1 MGRNTTSVLRDKL
14 PGNTEGFLTAAD
26 ENIPAQFA
34 LDGVNIIY
42 QIIGEHNRCH
52 DLIPV

>member
-1 MGRNTTSVLRDKL
+1 MGRNKTTVLRDKL

-34 LDGVNIIY
+34 LDGVNVIY
-42 QIIGEHNRCH
+42 QI
-52 DLIPV
+52 L

>member
-1 MGRNTTSVLRDKL
+1 MGRNRTSVLRDKL

-26 ENIPAQFA
+26 ENIPAQLA

-42 QIIGEHNRCH
+42 QIIGEYNRCQ
-52 DLIPV
+52 DLIPL